1 MIFKVST
8 ITMQVQRSNAK
19 IEVKIPIPEKN
30 NKDKSPVVKRLTF
43 INQINHKHNIK
54 NF

>member
-1 MIFKVST
+1 MIFKVYT
-8 ITMQVQRSNAK
+8 ITIKVQRSNAK

-30 NKDKSPVVKRLTF
+30 NKDKSPVVNRLTF